1 MIELFF
7 TGRVRVYIA
16 NILRNIALKNEKKL
30 KDMIAS
36 PDDNLTFKK
45 KKARLTKISN
55 QANYTT
61 QLANWYE
68 KFAVENDGESE
79 IEMAMDDSSESMRD
93 YSFS

>member
-1 MIELFF
+1 MIELLV

-16 NILRNIALKNEKKL
+16 NTLRNIALKNEKKL
-30 KDMIAS
+30 KDMIGS
-36 PDDNLTFKK
+36 PEGDLTFKK
-45 KKARLTKISN
+45 KKARLNKISN
-55 QANYTT
+55 QAKYTT

-68 KFAVENDGESE
+68 KFAVENDGGSG